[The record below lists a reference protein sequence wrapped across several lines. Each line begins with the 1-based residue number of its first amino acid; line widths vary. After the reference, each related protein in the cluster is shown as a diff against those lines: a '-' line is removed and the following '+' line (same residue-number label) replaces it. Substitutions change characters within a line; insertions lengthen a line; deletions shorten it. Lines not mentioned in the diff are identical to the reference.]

1 MGRLRLQS
9 QLLLSTLL
17 IICALTGAILLIVR
31 QTVRT
36 QIAAQVK
43 FSTDASI
50 QEFSRVTQQLQ
61 QQLSR
66 TAALLAEIPTLKAL
80 MTTHDAPTIQD
91 GSVPF
96 WRLAGSDLFILAEP
110 GGRVV
115 ALDVTQNGLQRNS
128 AEANLKDALEH
139 GQDSALWYNNGRLY
153 WVFLRPILA
162 GTDSDGTV
170 LGLAVVGYEINSRI
184 AEQLGFVA
192 ESKIL
197 LLAEHRVITSTFS
210 PAQEVFLQRLIDFGE
225 VLPGDRPAEV
235 DLGDETYEVARVSL
249 QGYPPSPVECYAF
262 ISLTRPMAFIRQI
275 NRTILVVGLTAI
287 LLASLLLHFVS
298 ETITHPLDDLVAGV
312 RALAAGDY
320 TYSITPRGS
329 TEAVELAEA
338 FSKMRGDLLAFQ
350 RKQIET
356 ERVAALGRAANSL
369 SHDLRHHLA
378 ALVANAEFLYEAEK
392 LKLNRDE
399 AYKEIQTAS
408 EQMTEL
414 LDSLRDL
421 AREQRNI
428 SPVSASM
435 DQCVRRAIDA
445 ARARPE
451 RHDIDISLRASG
463 DMSGVF
469 DQMKIER
476 ALLNLTL
483 NAFDAVS
490 GRRGK
495 ILFEVLATQENFE
508 IRVSDNGPGI
518 PAAIRGNLFDPF
530 VSAGKPNGTGL
541 GLAIVSKIVSDHGGT
556 VSVETTSEIGTTFLI
571 KMPRVQLSADEV
583 GEKVT
588 I

>member
-17 IICALTGAILLIVR
+17 IICALTGAIVLFIR

-36 QIAAQVK
+36 QIAAQVQY
-43 FSTDASI
+43 STDASI
-50 QEFSRVTQQLQ
+50 QEFGRVQKQLQ
-61 QQLSR
+61 SELSR

-80 MTTHDAPTIQD
+80 MTTRDAPTIQD

-96 WRLAGSDLFILAEP
+96 WKLAGSDLFLLADP
-110 GGRVV
+110 SGRVV
-115 ALDVTQNGLQRNS
+115 ALDVTQKGLQRDA
-128 AEANLKDALEH
+128 AEGELGTSMHN
-139 GQDSALWYNNGRLY
+139 GQGSALWYSGGRLY

-162 GTDSDGTV
+162 GVGSNAKV
-170 LGLAVVGYEINSRI
+170 LGLVVIGYEINSGI

-192 ESKIL
+192 ESKIA
-197 LLAEHRVITSTFS
+197 LLAEHRIIASTFS
-210 PAQEVFLQRLIDFGE
+210 SAQEIVIQSEISANEF
-225 VLPGDRPAEV
+225 LPGASTGAV
-235 DLGDETYEVARVSL
+235 DVGDDTYEVARITL
-249 QGYPPSPVECYAF
+249 QDTPPSRVECYVF
-262 ISLTRPMAFIRQI
+262 ISLTRPMAFIREL

-287 LLASLLLHFVS
+287 VLASLLLHFVS
-298 ETITHPLDDLVAGV
+298 GTITHPLDNLVAGV

-329 TEAVELAEA
+329 SEAAELAEA

-356 ERVAALGRAANSL
+356 ERVAAVGRAANSI

-392 LKLNRDE
+392 LRLDRDE
-399 AYKEIQTAS
+399 AYQEIQTAS

-428 SPVSASM
+428 SPVNASI
-435 DQCVRRAIDA
+435 DHCVHRAVEA

-451 RHDIDISLRASG
+451 RRRQEISVHATG
-463 DMSGVF
+463 DMTGVF
-469 DQMKIER
+469 DPKKIER
-476 ALLNLTL
+476 ALLNLAM
-483 NAFDAVS
+483 NACDAVTD
-490 GRRGK
+490 RRGK
-495 ILFEVLATQENFE
+495 ITVAILSTQDTFE
-508 IRVSDNGPGI
+508 IRISDNGPGI
-518 PAAIRGNLFDPF
+518 PVAIRGTLFDPF
-530 VSAGKPNGTGL
+530 VSSGKPNGTGL
-541 GLAIVSKIVSDHGGT
+541 GLAIVSKIIADHGGA
-556 VSVETTSEIGTTFLI
+556 VSVESTSEKGTTFLI

-583 GEKVT
+583 PEKVT
-588 I
+588 T